1 MDFTNQWHYLLA
13 MAPEIVLIGFA
24 IGLLLFG
31 VSRDKSQ
38 DSMKNRDLGWIA
50 LLGVAVSAFGNGW
63 LYASAS
69 SSSQGIVTVDTYS
82 LLANWILLLSLAMV
96 ILISVPYVERQK
108 LQAPEYF
115 ALLMFGTVGLMV
127 MSASLDLMLIF
138 IGLEIASISIYAL
151 VAIDQRSSR
160 GAEAGL
166 KYFLLGAFSTGI
178 FLYGVALI
186 YGATSSVNLVAIA
199 DTFVD
204 GQSNELMLLVG
215 TIMLAVGFCFK
226 VSVVPFH
233 MWTPDA
239 YEGAPLPVTAYMSVA
254 VKSGAFLTFYRVFSV
269 YLEGAHHSWSEVLW
283 GLSIL
288 TMVGANLIAL
298 TQNNIKRLLAYS
310 GIAHSGYLLMTLV
323 ANNATSQSGL
333 LFYLTAYV
341 LSSLGLFAGIVF
353 VSNQSETNVDVENY
367 SGLGVNYPFIAFALT
382 VFLLS
387 LGGFPGTGGFIGK
400 VLILQGSL
408 ESGHISL
415 AVALV
420 LSTLISYGYYLRI
433 VWLMWMKDPLAQDA
447 DNPSSPIVVPL
458 ILQLLLVFTLVSV
471 IYLGLLPGQ
480 WIEFVES
487 IAIGK

>member
-1 MDFTNQWHYLLA
+1 
-13 MAPEIVLIGFA
+13 
-24 IGLLLFG
+24 
-31 VSRDKSQ
+31 
-38 DSMKNRDLGWIA
+38 
-50 LLGVAVSAFGNGW
+50 
-63 LYASAS
+63 
-69 SSSQGIVTVDTYS
+69 
-82 LLANWILLLSLAMV
+82 
-96 ILISVPYVERQK
+96 
-108 LQAPEYF
+108 
-115 ALLMFGTVGLMV
+115 
-127 MSASLDLMLIF
+127 
-138 IGLEIASISIYAL
+138 
-151 VAIDQRSSR
+151 
-160 GAEAGL
+160 
-166 KYFLLGAFSTGI
+166 
-178 FLYGVALI
+178 
-186 YGATSSVNLVAIA
+186 
-199 DTFVD
+199 
-204 GQSNELMLLVG
+204 
-215 TIMLAVGFCFK
+215 
-226 VSVVPFH
+226 
-233 MWTPDA
+233 
-239 YEGAPLPVTAYMSVA
+239 
-254 VKSGAFLTFYRVFSV
+254 
-269 YLEGAHHSWSEVLW
+269 
-283 GLSIL
+283 
-288 TMVGANLIAL
+288 MVGANLIAL

-341 LSSLGLFAGIVF
+341 LSSLGLFAVIVF

-447 DNPSSPIVVPL
+447 DNPSSPIVVPM